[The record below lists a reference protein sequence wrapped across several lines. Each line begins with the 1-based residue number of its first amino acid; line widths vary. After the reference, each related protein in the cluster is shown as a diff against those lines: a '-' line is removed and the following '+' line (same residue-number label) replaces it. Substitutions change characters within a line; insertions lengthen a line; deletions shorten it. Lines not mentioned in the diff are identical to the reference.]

1 MVQLEGQV
9 AIVTGAATGMGRAIA
24 VAFGQEG
31 AGVVVNYSKS
41 QREAEATAEMVSQAG
56 GEPLLIQ
63 ANVARDA
70 EVREMVDR
78 TVDRFGRVDILVNN
92 AGVTVFAPFSD
103 LEAMTDEVWDR
114 IYGVNVKGTFF
125 CSRAVAA
132 PMRRQGSGRII
143 NIASIA
149 GIWPQGSSIAYCA
162 SKAAVIHL
170 TKCLARALAP
180 EIRVN
185 AIAPGFI
192 GDTRWLEGHPGF
204 QEDFRKTGDDTL
216 LRRTG
221 TSQDVADA
229 ALFLA
234 TRGDFIT
241 GDILTVDGGKILN
254 C

>member
-1 MVQLEGQV
+1 MTQLQGKV
-9 AIVTGAATGMGRAIA
+9 AIVTGAAIGMGRAIA
-24 VAFGQEG
+24 VAYGREG
-31 AGVVVNYSKS
+31 AKVVVNYSKS
-41 QREAEATAEMVSQAG
+41 QREAAETAELVSQGG

-63 ANVARDA
+63 ANVAQDSQVRD
-70 EVREMVDR
+70 MVAQ
-78 TVDRFGRVDILVNN
+78 TMDRFGRIDLLVNN
-92 AGVTVFAPFSD
+92 AGVTAFVPFSD
-103 LEAMTDEVWDR
+103 LEALTDEVWDR
-114 IYGVNVKGTFF
+114 LHGVNVKGSFF

-132 PMRRQGSGRII
+132 PMRQQGAGRII

-162 SKAAVIHL
+162 TKAAVIHL

-192 GDTRWLEGHPGF
+192 ADTRWFEGQPNLESTWK
-204 QEDFRKTGDDTL
+204 KTAESTL
-216 LRRTG
+216 LRREG
-221 TSQDVADA
+221 RSQDVADA

-234 TRGDFIT
+234 TRGDFLT
-241 GDILTVDGGKILN
+241 GDVLTVDGGRMLN